1 MGKNF
6 FVLPVKDEEEAY
18 ETGNLI
24 DFACF
29 IENYKLIA
37 LNLRKQTKLKDPQRI
52 NFIGKLG
59 NQIHRATMFSI
70 IKKSEE
76 TTFSFLQNLVTII

>member
-24 DFACF
+24 DFAYF
-29 IENYKLIA
+29 KENYKLIA
-37 LNLRKQTKLKDPQRI
+37 LNLRKQTKLKILNESILLENLETKSTEQQR
-52 NFIGKLG
+52 FPSSK
-59 NQIHRATMFSI
+59 NQ
-70 IKKSEE
+70 KKQ
-76 TTFSFLQNLVTII
+76 LLVFYKTL